1 MRRGNRKGSVYERLL
16 SVNPREPKSTSGV
29 DAKSLLD
36 VRITRLAFNNTLLLH
51 PLFTELL
58 HVKGTACPA
67 ELWDVE
73 SLLVRRKLQLT
84 SSASIWMHV
93 HPRRTMG
100 HNGIH
105 AMCVSAVCRLVMNS

>member
-1 MRRGNRKGSVYERLL
+1 MRRGNRKGSVYGRLL

-51 PLFTELL
+51 PFFTELL

-73 SLLVRRKLQLT
+73 SLLVGRKLQLN
-84 SSASIWMHV
+84 SSASIC
-93 HPRRTMG
+93 RTMG

>member
-16 SVNPREPKSTSGV
+16 SVNPREPNPRPGV

-36 VRITRLAFNNTLLLH
+36 IIITRIAYNNTLLLH

-58 HVKGTACPA
+58 HVKGACPV

-73 SLLVRRKLQLT
+73 SLLVGRKLQLN
-84 SSASIWMHV
+84 SVSCSKPCGGQWD
-93 HPRRTMG
+93 TMG
-100 HNGIH
+100 HY
-105 AMCVSAVCRLVMNS
+105 VCIFGLSPCNE